1 VLSLSKRL
9 AENQGRILM
18 KILDKDE
25 AWTIYNE
32 FFKDDD
38 FVILVLKVN
47 ELKWE
52 DASWRLRNFA
62 AAVAVNGAADSAID
76 ASYEASKYLNEF
88 NNLYRLLMDIAL
100 ECEPWISS
108 DDEIERKASYFSQMA
123 GMYDD
128 ISPEELRLSYAEGK
142 CYEESSNRFVEL
154 TVEQTKFI
162 VLMGSIII
170 ENCWLELRSHNE
182 GKEEL

>member
-1 VLSLSKRL
+1 M
-9 AENQGRILM
+9 N
-18 KILDKDE
+18 ILDKDE
-25 AWTIYNE
+25 AWTMYNE
-32 FFKDDD
+32 FFLRSAFLGTLSKPCVSSAYDEEAQNT
-38 FVILVLKVN
+38 VWN
-47 ELKWE
+47 EFGKALGSLNDKGFCRWE
-52 DASWRLRNFA
+52 A
-62 AAVAVNGAADSAID
+62 ASAID

-108 DDEIERKASYFSQMA
+108 DDEIECKASYFSQMA

-162 VLMGSIII
+162 VLMGSTII

>member
-1 VLSLSKRL
+1 
-9 AENQGRILM
+9 M

-38 FVILVLKVN
+38 VLKVN

-52 DASWRLRNFA
+52 DADVRLRNFA
-62 AAVAVNGAADSAID
+62 AEVTNGWAADSAID

-88 NNLYRLLMDIAL
+88 NNLYGLLVDIAL
-100 ECEPWISS
+100 ECDQWISS
-108 DDEIERKASYFSQMA
+108 DDEIQIKASYFSEMA
-123 GMYDD
+123 NNFDY
-128 ISPEELRLSYAEGK
+128 SRNHPEELRKWYAEGSMYK
-142 CYEESSNRFVEL
+142 ESKNRFVEL

-162 VLMGSIII
+162 VLMGSIIF
-170 ENCWLELRSHNE
+170 ENGLLELRSHNE

>member
-1 VLSLSKRL
+1 MLSLSKRL

-52 DASWRLRNFA
+52 DASCRLLNFA
-62 AAVAVNGAADSAID
+62 AAVAVNGAADAID

-88 NNLYRLLMDIAL
+88 NNLYGLLVDIAL
-100 ECEPWISS
+100 ECDQWISS
-108 DDEIERKASYFSQMA
+108 DDEIQIKASYFSQMA
-123 GMYDD
+123 NNYDY
-128 ISPEELRLSYAEGK
+128 SRNHPEELRLNYAEGK
-142 CYEESSNRFVEL
+142 CYEESENRFVEL
-154 TVEQTKFI
+154 TVEQTRFI
-162 VLMGSIII
+162 VLMGST
-170 ENCWLELRSHNE
+170 LRELDTL
-182 GKEEL
+182 GATIDQLGDQ

>member
-1 VLSLSKRL
+1 
-9 AENQGRILM
+9 M

-52 DASWRLRNFA
+52 DADVRLRNFA
-62 AAVAVNGAADSAID
+62 AAVAANGAASAID

-88 NNLYRLLMDIAL
+88 NNLYGLLVDIAL
-100 ECEPWISS
+100 ECDQWISS
-108 DDEIERKASYFSQMA
+108 DDEIQIKASYFSQMA
-123 GMYDD
+123 SNYDY
-128 ISPEELRLSYAEGK
+128 SRNHLEELRKWYAEGSMSK
-142 CYEESSNRFVEL
+142 NRFVEL
-154 TVEQTKFI
+154 TVEQTRFI

-170 ENCWLELRSHNE
+170 ENCWLELRLHNE
-182 GKEEL
+182 GKE

>member
-62 AAVAVNGAADSAID
+62 AAVAVNGAADAID

-88 NNLYRLLMDIAL
+88 NNLYGLLVDIAL
-100 ECEPWISS
+100 ECDQWISS
-108 DDEIERKASYFSQMA
+108 DDEIQIKASYFSQMA
-123 GMYDD
+123 SNYDY
-128 ISPEELRLSYAEGK
+128 SRNHLEELRKWYAEGSMSK
-142 CYEESSNRFVEL
+142 NRFVEL
-154 TVEQTKFI
+154 TVEQTRFI

-170 ENCWLELRSHNE
+170 ENCWLELRLHNE

>member
-62 AAVAVNGAADSAID
+62 AAVAVNGAADAID

-88 NNLYRLLMDIAL
+88 NNLYGLLVDIAL
-100 ECEPWISS
+100 ECDQWISS
-108 DDEIERKASYFSQMA
+108 DDEIQIKASYFSQMA
-123 GMYDD
+123 NNYDY
-128 ISPEELRLSYAEGK
+128 SRNHPEELRKWYAEGSMSK
-142 CYEESSNRFVEL
+142 NRFVEL
-154 TVEQTKFI
+154 TVEQTRFI

-170 ENCWLELRSHNE
+170 ENCWLELRLHNE

>member
-1 VLSLSKRL
+1 
-9 AENQGRILM
+9 M

-38 FVILVLKVN
+38 VLKVN

-52 DASWRLRNFA
+52 D
-62 AAVAVNGAADSAID
+62 AADSAID

-88 NNLYRLLMDIAL
+88 NNLYGLLMDIAL

-108 DDEIERKASYFSQMA
+108 DDEIEHKASYFSQMA

>member
-38 FVILVLKVN
+38 VLKVN

-52 DASWRLRNFA
+52 DA
-62 AAVAVNGAADSAID
+62 ADLAID
-76 ASYEASKYLNEF
+76 ASCEASKHLNEF
-88 NNLYRLLMDIAL
+88 NNLYGLLMEVVL
-100 ECEPWISS
+100 ECEKTISS
-108 DDEIERKASYFSQMA
+108 DDEIEHKASYLSQLA
-123 GMYDD
+123 SMYEQ
-128 ISPEELRLSYAEGK
+128 ISPEELRLWYAEG
-142 CYEESSNRFVEL
+142 RFHKDSDNNCVEL
-154 TVEQTKFI
+154 TVKQTKFI
-162 VLMGSIII
+162 VLMGSVIY
-170 ENCWLELRSHNE
+170 ENVWLALRLHNE
-182 GKEEL
+182 GKEE